1 MNMAGIEQLR
11 NRGAA
16 VIIEGDQVA
25 VIKRNWNGRE
35 YYVFPGGGI
44 EVDESPEQATI
55 REVFEELGVKIAITE
70 HLGVVQFHG
79 MQYYFLAKIVSG
91 IVGTGQGEEFDESRN
106 RGQYEPMWIPIAR
119 LNALDIRPAEIAK
132 RLYERMEI

>member
-1 MNMAGIEQLR
+1 MAGIEQLR

-16 VIIEGDQVA
+16 VIIEEDQVA

-55 REVFEELGVKIAITE
+55 REVFEELGVKIVITE
-70 HLGVVQFHG
+70 HLGIVQFHG
-79 MQYYFLAKIVSG
+79 MQHYFLAKIVGG
-91 IVGTGQGEEFDESRN
+91 IFGTGQGEEFDESRN
-106 RGQYEPMWIPIAR
+106 RGQYEPMWIPIAQ
-119 LNALDIRPAEIAK
+119 LDALDVRPAEIAK
-132 RLYERMEI
+132 QLYERMEI